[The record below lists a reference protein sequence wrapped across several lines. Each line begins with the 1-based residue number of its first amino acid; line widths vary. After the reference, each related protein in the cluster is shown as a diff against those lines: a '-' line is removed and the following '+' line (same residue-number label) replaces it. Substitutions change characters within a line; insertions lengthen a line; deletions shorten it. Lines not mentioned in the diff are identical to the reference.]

1 VTSASIVYHLAK
13 INGGPILVCAPSN
26 TAVDQLTEKIHMTGL
41 KVVRLC
47 AKSREGLDSSC
58 AFLSLHNQIR
68 ELSKDVSS
76 ELSKLQQLKDETGE
90 LSVSDERRYI
100 ALKKKVEKQILEA
113 ADVICCTCVSAG
125 ESIFQFIRVI
135 SYFIVYLYKLIMNRG
150 STT

>member
-1 VTSASIVYHLAK
+1 
-13 INGGPILVCAPSN
+13 
-26 TAVDQLTEKIHMTGL
+26 MTGL